1 MDSLTQVALGAV
13 VGEMALGRK
22 LGWKAAAWGAFF
34 GTLPDLDVIA
44 LPFLDPAAGIR
55 WHRGWSHAILVFTL
69 ASILLGPLLARFHRE
84 RGVTGREMGW
94 LVFWAWRTHVLIDC
108 FTTYGTQI
116 FEPFSDA
123 RVAMNLMFIVD
134 PLFTLPLLVGLFLA
148 LRLPVRSVTRRR
160 IPIIAVSL
168 CTLYAGLALGMKT
181 WATYEL
187 RSQLEEQGKGGRVV
201 QVAPGSF
208 NIILWRGLLETE
220 EAFHLTYWSPFDSGE
235 PVVETIPKSR
245 DLADDFADEEVME
258 ALRWFSRGHW
268 VARRGDDGTLVIVD
282 LRFTEIR
289 DPRSGS
295 LQPIFQ
301 WHLSRDQD
309 GRVSA
314 PMLRPTGLD
323 YLGAAGLLW
332 GRIWGNSAE
341 WNSLRL
347 F

>member
-1 MDSLTQVALGAV
+1 MDSLTQAALGAV
-13 VGEMALGRK
+13 VGEVVLGRK
-22 LGWKAAAWGAFF
+22 LGCKAAAWGAFF

-44 LPFLDPAAGIR
+44 LPFLEPAAGIR
-55 WHRGWSHAILVFTL
+55 WHRGLSHSILVFSL
-69 ASILLGPLLARFHRE
+69 ASLLLAPLLARCHRVRE
-84 RGVTGREMGW
+84 VTAREMGA
-94 LVFWAWRTHVLIDC
+94 LVFWAWSTHVLIDC

-134 PLFTLPLLVGLFLA
+134 PLFTLPLLLGLFLA
-148 LRLPVRSVTRRR
+148 LRLPAGSPSRRR
-160 IPIIAVSL
+160 IPMVALLV
-168 CTLYAGLALGMKT
+168 CTLYAGLAFGMKT
-181 WATYEL
+181 WATHEL
-187 RSQLEEQGKGGRVV
+187 RQRLAGRGEAGRLV

-220 EAFHLTYWSPFDSGE
+220 DAYQITYWSPFDFGE
-235 PVVETIPKSR
+235 PVLESIPKSR
-245 DLADDFADEEVME
+245 DLADDFAEEEVMS
-258 ALRWFSRGHW
+258 ALRWFSRERW
-268 VARRGDDGTLVIVD
+268 VARRGSDGTIVIID

-301 WHLSRDQD
+301 WHLSRDEA

-314 PMLRPTGLD
+314 PMLRPKGLD

-332 GRIWGNSAE
+332 GRIWGNCKD